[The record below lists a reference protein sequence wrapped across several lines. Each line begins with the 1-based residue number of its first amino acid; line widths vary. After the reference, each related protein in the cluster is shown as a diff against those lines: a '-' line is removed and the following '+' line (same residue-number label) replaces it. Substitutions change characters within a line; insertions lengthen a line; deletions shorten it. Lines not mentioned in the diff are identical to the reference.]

1 MIQLT
6 FKGKDF
12 NPNYDFRLYKNIVG
26 SDKKKQDENFSNFIQ
41 GLCADNPDTLV
52 EFGVAMSGGTIA
64 DVDVADQFGEKGLFD
79 DVVGACNE
87 IIQGFLSNG
96 FLAAKVKMLLNSEN
110 ASIERMRSVQENT
123 SLTDS
128 DKQDLQLAIQ
138 NQELT
143 HEEHVKKLSKSKA
156 NK

>member
-6 FKGKDF
+6 FKGKDY

-26 SDKKKQDENFSNFIQ
+26 TDKEKQDSNFNAFIQ
-41 GLCADNPDTLV
+41 GLCANNPDAIV
-52 EFGVAMSGGTIA
+52 DFGVAMSGKAIA

-79 DVVGACNE
+79 DVVASCDE

-96 FLAAKVKMLLNSEN
+96 FLAAKIKMFLNSEDT
-110 ASIERMRSVQENT
+110 SIGRMKSAQENT
-123 SLTDS
+123 SLSKS
-128 DKQDLQLAIQ
+128 DKQDLQLAVQ
-138 NQELT
+138 SQELT
-143 HEEHVKKLSKSKA
+143 HKEHVKKLSKVKT